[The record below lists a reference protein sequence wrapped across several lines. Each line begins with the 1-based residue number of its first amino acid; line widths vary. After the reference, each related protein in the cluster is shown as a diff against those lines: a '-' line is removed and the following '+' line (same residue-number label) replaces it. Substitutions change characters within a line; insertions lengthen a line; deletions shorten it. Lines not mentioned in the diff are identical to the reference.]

1 MARIVDD
8 LKTLKDLTK
17 GFSAGFRIGGGDAAQ
32 RA

>member
-17 GFSAGFRIGGGDAAQ
+17 GFSAGFRIGGDAAQ